1 MTSEPTNSSLP
12 NRLTVEGLYE
22 LPFGHNKMWAHSG
35 LMSTVFGGFSVSGT
49 YELNPGQL
57 IEFPANFFYQGTPKA
72 SDIMLKNPVYS
83 NIFGSGATAAPFV
96 QWLNPANM
104 VTATQSVTNGPCTY
118 SGSTGFVNST
128 GTTCNPTLNLRPFPQ
143 RINGVR
149 TQTINNVM
157 ASVKKSI
164 PIKEGVALDLR
175 ADVANL
181 FNRQMLGTPNTT
193 VTSLN
198 FGQVTSTQDNA
209 RFITID
215 GHIRF

>member
-1 MTSEPTNSSLP
+1 
-12 NRLTVEGLYE
+12 
-22 LPFGHNKMWAHSG
+22 
-35 LMSTVFGGFSVSGT
+35 
-49 YELNPGQL
+49 
-57 IEFPANFFYQGTPKA
+57 
-72 SDIMLKNPVYS
+72 MLKKPVYS
-83 NIFGSGATAAPFV
+83 NAFGTSTAPYV

-104 VTATQSVTNGPCTY
+104 ATATQTGGVCTY
-118 SGSTGFVNST
+118 TGNGFVNASPA
-128 GTTCNPTLNLRPFPQ
+128 GLPSTTCTPTLNLRPFPQ

-157 ASVKKSI
+157 GSVKKSI
-164 PIKEGVALDLR
+164 TIKEGVALELR

-193 VTSLN
+193 VTNSQ
-198 FGQVTSTQDNA
+198 FGQISGTQDNA

>member
-12 NRLTVEGLYE
+12 YRLTVEGVYE
-22 LPFGHNKMWAHSG
+22 LPFGHGKMWAHSG
-35 LMSTVFGGFSVSGT
+35 LMSTVFGGFSVGGT

-57 IEFPANFFYQGTPKA
+57 IEFPANFFYIGTPKA
-72 SDIMLKNPVYS
+72 SDIMLKKPVYS
-83 NIFGSGATAAPFV
+83 NTFGTNTAPYV

-104 VTATQSVTNGPCTY
+104 ATATQTGGVCTY
-118 SGSTGFVNST
+118 AGTGFVNAGST
-128 GTTCNPTLNLRPFPQ
+128 SCTPTLNLRPFPQ

-157 ASVKKSI
+157 GSVKKSI
-164 PIKEGVALDLR
+164 TIKEGVALELR
-175 ADVANL
+175 ADAANL

-193 VTSLN
+193 VTNSQ
-198 FGQVTSTQDNA
+198 FGQITSTQDNA